1 MTIFR
6 TDTILDTVEQAPR
19 AVRQCSAHTRHDTR
33 MRLGRSDNV
42 LLIERLAPQ
51 DSLEAKARD
60 VDALIAAVGEELGD
74 LGEGEGQGEGEGEA
88 SL

>member
-1 MTIFR
+1 
-6 TDTILDTVEQAPR
+6 
-19 AVRQCSAHTRHDTR
+19 